1 MVSCLF
7 TKQYGTNDL
16 TWELFNLDRNQAVL
30 YDSVYED
37 LLRII
42 RDVCDFSF
50 KNNIDL
56 CVCGELI
63 SQENFARKAIKNG
76 LQNVSISPN
85 LIKHIY
91 KAINEGE

>member
-1 MVSCLF
+1 MP
-7 TKQYGTNDL
+7 
-16 TWELFNLDRNQAVL
+16 RNWH
-30 YDSVYED
+30 
-37 LLRII
+37 
-42 RDVCDFSF
+42 FSF

-63 SQENFARKAIKNG
+63 SQENFAREAIKNG